1 MTNTVARKLEIQ
13 EQPLR
18 PRRQAQVIPLYPS
31 LSDRVRDW
39 TTRTFTSEQVAEI
52 LLAVTTVV
60 LTGVL
65 FFSLYQ
71 GLQHY
76 RVF

>member
-1 MTNTVARKLEIQ
+1 MTNTVARKLEVQ
-13 EQPLR
+13 EQPVR
-18 PRRQAQVIPLYPS
+18 SRRQAQVIPLYPS
-31 LSDRVRDW
+31 MYDRVRDW
-39 TTRTFTSEQVAEI
+39 TTRTFTSEQGAEI
-52 LLAVTTVV
+52 LLAVTAVV
-60 LTGVL
+60 LTSVL